1 MNPTHHNYFLVLINE
16 FFLSAIVN
24 FRFLYDA
31 IGACKNLGVP
41 SNCRL
46 RMDTRRVIKKT
57 RGATFAWN
65 KRVLSREIK
74 HIKEKEKDKIGEH
87 GFEIRMIK

>member
-1 MNPTHHNYFLVLINE
+1 
-16 FFLSAIVN
+16 
-24 FRFLYDA
+24 
-31 IGACKNLGVP
+31 
-41 SNCRL
+41 
-46 RMDTRRVIKKT
+46 MDTRRVIKKT